1 MALVHPHPARTCITI
16 WVIWMAV
23 KTFINPLLDSNQI
36 LWAPDGVGTSVPC
49 LFMPKCLWNSLIKYF
64 GDSFRLEESPD
75 PVFYPWYQPPVTCCT
90 PTRPISTCQ
99 EAKTPY
105 IDPFY
110 QWWQGNLG
118 SIWRCCSACVTVRE
132 VFHRWST
139 PSLSLYGSNLRLR
152 VFLC

>member
-75 PVFYPWYQPPVTCCT
+75 PVFYPWYQPPATCCT
-90 PTRPISTCQ
+90 PARPILTCQ

-110 QWWQGNLG
+110 VPM
-118 SIWRCCSACVTVRE
+118 VTRR
-132 VFHRWST
+132 FRQY
-139 PSLSLYGSNLRLR
+139 PSVLFGFYDSKRGVPQVISPLI
-152 VFLC
+152 VIEWI